1 MNERKVGVVS
11 LGCSKNRV
19 DTELMLG
26 KLREA
31 GYTFTA
37 QPEEADVI
45 LVNTCG
51 FIESAKQ
58 ESIDTILEMAQYKE
72 TGKLKALIVSGCLS
86 GRYRGELAENLPEV
100 DAFLG
105 VTAQDEIVAAV
116 EKALGGERTEQYH
129 AAEVSGDYANRLLT
143 TPGYYAYV
151 KIAEGCNNRCSYCA
165 IPYIRGNLKSRPMP
179 EIVEE
184 VQALAARGVKEVILV
199 AQDTSKYGL
208 DLYKKTMLSPL
219 LEQLAAV
226 EGIRCIRLLYCYP
239 DGVSDELLDT
249 ICRHDNIAKY
259 IDMPIQHMDDAVLRR
274 MHRRDTR
281 ESIYAAVHRIRARD
295 AGFILRTT
303 VITGFP
309 GETEEEFSVLKQGIS
324 DLEFDRLGAFAY
336 SREEGTPAYSMPDQV
351 DDEVKEARQEEI
363 MFLQQPIAAR
373 RGRERIGK
381 CYDVLIEQFLPEE
394 SLYLGRSYGEA
405 PEVDGMIAVESD
417 APLTVGDYAKVRIL
431 RADDYELL
439 GRAVQDE

>member
-1 MNERKVGVVS
+1 MIDFLKSAAYERQQDEELEKQMEAGVAAAGNAAGSEEEAPADGFEDELIPKAIELALEYEQISSSMLMRRLKIGYARAARLVDQLELKEIVSPADGNKPRQILITQEDYRRMFGKEGEGMNERKVGVVS

-37 QPEEADVI
+37 QPAEADVI

-86 GRYRGELAENLPEV
+86 GRYRGGILAENLPEV

-184 VQALAARGVKEVILV
+184 VANAGGARRQGSDPGR
-199 AQDTSKYGL
+199 AGY
-208 DLYKKTMLSPL
+208 
-219 LEQLAAV
+219 EQIRPGSVQKDHAFAAV
-226 EGIRCIRLLYCYP
+226 GAIGCGGGHPLHP
-239 DGVSDELLDT
+239 
-249 ICRHDNIAKY
+249 
-259 IDMPIQHMDDAVLRR
+259 PAVLLSGR
-274 MHRRDTR
+274 
-281 ESIYAAVHRIRARD
+281 
-295 AGFILRTT
+295 
-303 VITGFP
+303 
-309 GETEEEFSVLKQGIS
+309 
-324 DLEFDRLGAFAY
+324 
-336 SREEGTPAYSMPDQV
+336 
-351 DDEVKEARQEEI
+351 
-363 MFLQQPIAAR
+363 
-373 RGRERIGK
+373 RERRIVGH
-381 CYDVLIEQFLPEE
+381 DLP
-394 SLYLGRSYGEA
+394 
-405 PEVDGMIAVESD
+405 P
-417 APLTVGDYAKVRIL
+417 
-431 RADDYELL
+431 
-439 GRAVQDE
+439 

>member
-179 EIVEE
+179 EIVKRSKRWRR
-184 VQALAARGVKEVILV
+184 AA
-199 AQDTSKYGL
+199 
-208 DLYKKTMLSPL
+208 
-219 LEQLAAV
+219 
-226 EGIRCIRLLYCYP
+226 
-239 DGVSDELLDT
+239 
-249 ICRHDNIAKY
+249 
-259 IDMPIQHMDDAVLRR
+259 
-274 MHRRDTR
+274 
-281 ESIYAAVHRIRARD
+281 
-295 AGFILRTT
+295 
-303 VITGFP
+303 
-309 GETEEEFSVLKQGIS
+309 
-324 DLEFDRLGAFAY
+324 
-336 SREEGTPAYSMPDQV
+336 SR
-351 DDEVKEARQEEI
+351 K
-363 MFLQQPIAAR
+363 
-373 RGRERIGK
+373 
-381 CYDVLIEQFLPEE
+381 
-394 SLYLGRSYGEA
+394 
-405 PEVDGMIAVESD
+405 
-417 APLTVGDYAKVRIL
+417 
-431 RADDYELL
+431 
-439 GRAVQDE
+439 